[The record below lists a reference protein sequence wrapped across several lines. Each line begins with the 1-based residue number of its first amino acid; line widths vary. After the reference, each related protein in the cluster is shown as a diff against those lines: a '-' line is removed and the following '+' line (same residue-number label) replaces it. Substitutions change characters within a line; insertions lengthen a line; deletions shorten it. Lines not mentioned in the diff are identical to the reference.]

1 MSAVLNEQ
9 PETAAP
15 PQWNE
20 RRLIGRALS
29 EWESLRAG
37 RAFPSCVEFDN
48 TALPDNKAN
57 VFVVEVGKSEAED
70 RIIRAGRRFIEALG
84 LNPVGR
90 RAMDVLP
97 SAERRLSFCHT
108 VVRFQKPLAD
118 IGRFTNV
125 RGDDVWYRCILLPTS
140 TDQIRVN
147 HVVGA
152 FSFKVV
158 Q

>member
-1 MSAVLNEQ
+1 MLNERS
-9 PETAAP
+9 ETDAP
-15 PQWNE
+15 TQWNE

-29 EWESLRAG
+29 EWEALRG
-37 RAFPSCVEFDN
+37 DRSFPSCVQFDDA
-48 TALPDNKAN
+48 ALPEHKAN

-97 SAERRLSFCHT
+97 SVERRLSFCHT
-108 VVRFQKPLAD
+108 VVSYQKPLAD

-140 TDQIRVN
+140 SDQVRVS

-158 Q
+158 

>member
-1 MSAVLNEQ
+1 MSAVFNEQ
-9 PETAAP
+9 PETAP
-15 PQWNE
+15 PTQWND

-29 EWESLRAG
+29 EWESLRGG
-37 RAFPSCVEFDN
+37 RSFPSCVEFDDL
-48 TALPDNKAN
+48 ALPDNKAN
-57 VFVVEVGKSEAED
+57 MFVVEVGKSEAED

-152 FSFKVV
+152 FSYKVV